1 MNKVKFLFVL
11 AVIVVLNKKAVAQQS
26 IIPDISEVYL
36 EKLISVAKTNYPRV
50 KANQAKVDI
59 AKSNI
64 SKAKVSYLDA
74 FTFSYI
80 YQPQGINTLS
90 NASGTSQNYNYFNG
104 IQAGLFFNLGTF
116 LEKPSMVKAAKG
128 DLEVANS
135 EQDEYFLTLTNDVKK
150 RYYLYIENIA
160 NLKLLTQ
167 ACQDA
172 LNVSNDIKHKF
183 ERGEET
189 FDNYTKAQ
197 LNLTT
202 SYQQKIAAETNL
214 LISKSDLEELLG
226 EKLED
231 IK

>member
-80 YQPQGINTLS
+80 YQPQGVNSLT
-90 NASGTSQNYNYFNG
+90 NASGANQNYNYFNG
-104 IQAGLFFNLGTF
+104 IQVGLFFNLGNF

-150 RYYLYIENIA
+150 RYYLYIQNIA
-160 NLKLLTQ
+160 NLKLLTE

-172 LNVSNDIKHKF
+172 LNVSNDVKHKF

-197 LNLTT
+197 LTLTN
-202 SYQQKIAAETNL
+202 SYQAKIQAEANL